1 MQQTELKKK
10 YIMFIQ
16 NNRKVCDYMRK
27 DKVNKRPELSII
39 VPVFNVEKWIDRCLK
54 SILAQSF
61 SDYELIIVNDGS
73 TDSSLEIC
81 ENYSKND
88 SRIVLLSKKN
98 GGLSDARN
106 YGLKHAKGDYVVF
119 IDSDDFIEKNY
130 LKELLTTIKKG
141 NSDIAICGFYL
152 TDSTG
157 NKLSEWPASEKLN
170 FSVNKKIIS
179 GRDLLYY
186 LYQESGWVNVPA
198 WNKIYKR
205 ILLGNA
211 PFKKGI
217 FFEDSALIHH
227 LVWNIKRISVIHKPL
242 YNYVQRDNS
251 ILNSPVNIK
260 KIKDRD
266 LYSVDRIKFFK
277 INDSELYRL
286 SVNAYRKWIIGL
298 ITDHNDLLNNTKLM
312 HYFTHQFRKYH
323 KVSAFDNK
331 EQVKQF
337 VGCISITLLIQI
349 IELKQLLKK

>member
-1 MQQTELKKK
+1 MQQIELKKSHIVCK
-10 YIMFIQ
+10 KAG
-16 NNRKVCDYMRK
+16 KVCNYMK
-27 DKVNKRPELSII
+27 NNKVSKQPELSIV
-39 VPVFNVEKWIDRCLK
+39 VPVFNVEKWIDRCLR
-54 SILAQSF
+54 SILVQSF
-61 SDYELIIVNDGS
+61 SNYELIIVNDGS
-73 TDSSLEIC
+73 TDSSLKIC

-106 YGLKHAKGDYVVF
+106 YGLRYAKGDYVVF

-130 LKELLTTIKKG
+130 LEKLLTTIKSD

-152 TDSTG
+152 TDSMG
-157 NKLSEWPASEKLN
+157 NKLSEWSASKQLN
-170 FSVNKKIIS
+170 FSVDKKIIK

-205 ILLGNA
+205 TLLGNT

-227 LVWNIKRISVIHKPL
+227 LVWNRDRISVIHQPL

-251 ILNSPVNIK
+251 ILNSPVNLK

-266 LYSVDRIKFFK
+266 FYSVDRIKFFRIK
-277 INDSELYRL
+277 DSELYRL

-298 ITDHNDLLNNTKLM
+298 IADHDDLLSNTRLIQ
-312 HYFTHQFRKYH
+312 YFTRQFRKYR
-323 KVSAFDNK
+323 KVPAFDNK
-331 EQVKQF
+331 EQVKQL
-337 VGCISITLLIQI
+337 VGCVSITLLIKI
-349 IELKQLLKK
+349 IGLKRLFKK